1 VEVRKLARVL
11 AIIVSI
17 AAVGLIAA
25 CGGGS
30 GHSACADKV
39 SQEFNTDKS
48 VAGVWNCLAP
58 SLQNIAITRGVKKG
72 DDALFT
78 DGGSSPVISYAFVTE
93 TNGMDIYSAVV
104 KDPYTG
110 KTFGAVLVLYVDSN
124 GLVTNLGVAT
134 PTL

>member
-1 VEVRKLARVL
+1 MRKLARVL

-25 CGGGS
+25 CGSGS

-48 VAGVWNCLAP
+48 VAGTWNCLAP
-58 SLQNIAITRGVKKG
+58 SLQNTAITRGVKKG
-72 DDALFT
+72 DDGLFT
-78 DGGSSPVISYAFVTE
+78 DGNNSSPVISYAFVAE
-93 TNGMDIYSAVV
+93 TNGMDIYSVVV

-110 KTFGAVLVLYVDSN
+110 KTFSAALVVYVDSN
-124 GLVTNLGVAT
+124 GLVTNLGIAT